1 MLPARNKACSLLG
14 CPFDRCVCS
23 VGTFL
28 PVQIAHSQWPAS
40 TPSRVCV
47 CVCPVTDVVK
57 TDGVI
62 LKVREFQ
69 VAAVKKDRLCYLP
82 LEFNVGVNR
91 DSHVSLE
98 FPIDPAKPHVDIN
111 QLNKQLDVLRKP
123 GIRNGMNSSY
133 R

>member
-47 CVCPVTDVVK
+47 FVCPVTDVVK

-98 FPIDPAKPHVDIN
+98 FPIDPANHMSTSI
-111 QLNKQLDVLRKP
+111 
-123 GIRNGMNSSY
+123 S
-133 R
+133 